1 MPLPPSGSWV
11 ECGAELHSIFGKYGE
26 MWWLCNRR
34 AKNDRASASLSEGDV
49 VVPMEAMGEAYYR
62 LANNNRVGGAV
73 KAAAG

>member
-1 MPLPPSGSWV
+1 LNEG
-11 ECGAELHSIFGKYGE
+11 LKRY
-26 MWWLCNRR
+26 RR
-34 AKNDRASASLSEGDV
+34 AKNDRANANYSEGDV